1 MTRRR
6 IGFAL
11 LMAGG
16 VMTTL
21 AGSRYATGAA
31 AQDRARREWDAMTAR
46 AAFEQVVAAVA
57 PSGAVTV
64 RHGAPVARL
73 QIPRIELDEIVLEGI
88 DDEAM
93 NGGPGHYPGS
103 PLPGRAGNS
112 IISAHRDRHF
122 RNLGRI
128 AVGDTILTQSGTS
141 TTRWVVVKRQ
151 VVDKDRPVLFPA
163 KSATLTLTT
172 CWPIRYFGT
181 APDRLILTAV
191 PIGRGDRG
199 PST

>member
-1 MTRRR
+1 MV
-6 IGFAL
+6 
-11 LMAGG
+11 AGG
-16 VMTTL
+16 VMTTF
-21 AGSRYATGAA
+21 AGSRYVSGAN

-46 AAFEQVVAAVA
+46 AAFDDVMKSVAPTGDVVA
-57 PSGAVTV
+57 

-73 QIPRIELDEIVLEGI
+73 QIPRIGLDEIVLEGI

-122 RNLGRI
+122 RNLGKLV
-128 AVGDTILTQSGTS
+128 VGDTIVTQSGTT
-141 TTRWVVVKRQ
+141 TTRWVLVNRQ
-151 VVDKDRPVLFPA
+151 VVDKDQPVLFA
-163 KSATLTLTT
+163 TRSATLTLTT

-181 APDRLILTAV
+181 APDRLILTAR
-191 PIGRGDRG
+191 PI
-199 PST
+199 